1 MVDYAGTR
9 WRNISYGTGRLSEP
23 IASPGSNAHHRGEIM
38 PDTPIDYL
46 HFAGGVGRGKG
57 KKIVLLAGN
66 DEYRS
71 EKSR

>member
-1 MVDYAGTR
+1 
-9 WRNISYGTGRLSEP
+9 
-23 IASPGSNAHHRGEIM
+23 M

-46 HFAGGVGRGKG
+46 HFAGGEGRGKGKG

-71 EKSR
+71 EKSLLMWHNIARAGEE